1 MKAKTYDIHLYSLN
15 LVEMYP
21 SKYTL
26 KQGDIFKNRL
36 YIKEQIEYSFYI
48 IMHTTT
54 LILLRNMKI

>member
-1 MKAKTYDIHLYSLN
+1 MEEKTYDIHLYSLN

-36 YIKEQIEYSFYI
+36 YIQEQIEYSFYTI
-48 IMHTTT
+48 IHTTKM
-54 LILLRNMKI
+54 ILLRNMKI

>member
-1 MKAKTYDIHLYSLN
+1 MNEKTYDIHLYSLN

-36 YIKEQIEYSFYI
+36 YIQEQIEYSSHTI
-48 IMHTTT
+48 KHTTT
-54 LILLRNMKI
+54 ILLRNMKI